1 MNYREDII
9 EDLFASISDFTDV
22 GKPYW
27 QLDRLDRDELV
38 QTFVEIETI
47 NTDAFLKI
55 KETLQRIG
63 IANRDKK
70 TLYQSCMLLHKKGRF
85 YICHFKELFAMDA
98 KYTEIFQDDYLRR
111 NHIAKLLETW
121 NLITIKNKNVI
132 SGHCGE
138 SPINV
143 YVLPYKDRVTWNLQA
158 KYTIG
163 TIPVPKRKDN

>member
-9 EDLFASISDFTDV
+9 IDLFDSISEVTDE

-27 QLDRLDRDELV
+27 QLDKLDRDELV
-38 QTFVEIETI
+38 QTFVEIDTI
-47 NTDAFLKI
+47 DTDNFLKI

-98 KYTEIFQDDYLRR
+98 KYTEIYQDDYLRR
-111 NHIAKLLETW
+111 NHIAKLLESW
-121 NLITIKNKNVI
+121 NLVKIKNKHVI
-132 SGHCGE
+132 DKHCGE
-138 SPINV
+138 TPINV
-143 YVLPYKDRVTWNLQA
+143 YVLPHKERKMWDLQA

-163 TIPVPKRKDN
+163 TVPKRKEVK